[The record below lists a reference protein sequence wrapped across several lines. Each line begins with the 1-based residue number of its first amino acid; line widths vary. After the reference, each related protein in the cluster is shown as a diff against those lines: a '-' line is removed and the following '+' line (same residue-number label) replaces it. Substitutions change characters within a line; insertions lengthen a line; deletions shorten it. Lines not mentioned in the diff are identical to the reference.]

1 MSAIIICN
9 GSIIDYSYYKKYFR
23 NAPFIICADGGARH
37 LKMLG
42 VKPDILLGDFDSISN
57 EDLDYYKSLGVELL
71 KYPPEKDM
79 TDTDIAVSTA
89 VDLGYK
95 DIIIIGGMGTRFDHS
110 LANVFLLKGMLD
122 IGIRGCVIN
131 EYNEIYLIDDKIKID
146 SEIGFKLSLIPI
158 SETVE
163 GITSTGLYY
172 QLNEDTIK
180 MGESRGVSNEFAADT
195 SEISIK
201 SGLLLVIK
209 SKD

>member
-1 MSAIIICN
+1 MSAVIICN

-122 IGIRGCVIN
+122 IGIRGCVVN

-172 QLNEDTIK
+172 QLNGDTIK
-180 MGESRGVSNEFAADT
+180 IGESRGVSNEFAAGT